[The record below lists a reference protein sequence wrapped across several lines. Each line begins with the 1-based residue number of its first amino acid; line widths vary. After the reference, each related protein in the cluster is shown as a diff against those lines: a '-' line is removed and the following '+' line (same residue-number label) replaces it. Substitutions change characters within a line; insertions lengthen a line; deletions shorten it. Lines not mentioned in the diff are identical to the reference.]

1 MLLFGC
7 QKSGITAV
15 EYAVL
20 IGSKNEFEQC
30 GGCFERRGAIS
41 KEFKHLLS
49 HASLPTDGTFAE
61 RLLAFPAVAELLP
74 EAFGEWRRI
83 VRELIEQ

>member
-1 MLLFGC
+1 MLLSGF
-7 QKSGITAV
+7 QKSGVTAV

-20 IGSKNEFEQC
+20 IGSKNAFEEC
-30 GGCFERRGAIS
+30 GGCFERRDVIS
-41 KEFKHLLS
+41 KDFKHLLS
-49 HASLPTDGTFAE
+49 HAALPTDGTFAE

-74 EAFGEWRRI
+74 EAFGEWHRI